1 MRQLTELDDAA
12 AVEAFLARLYV
23 DPALRARF
31 LADPR
36 AAALEAGLSVAAA
49 ESLQRIDRPGL
60 AMASRSIAAKRAEG
74 MPTRPGA
81 GGLRRLLAWL
91 TRRAT

>member
-1 MRQLTELDDAA
+1 MSDTADAA

-36 AAALEAGLSVAAA
+36 GTALEAGLNPAAA
-49 ESLQRIDRPGL
+49 EAMTKIDRPGL
-60 AMASRSIAAKRAEG
+60 AMASRSIAAKRAET
-74 MPTRPGA
+74 MPARRRADGW
-81 GGLRRLLAWL
+81 RRLLAWL
-91 TRRAT
+91 TRRASS